1 MMEHLTMYGDR
12 PLRSQSALYFLLI
25 PLLLFLAACQEDAT
39 ASDLP
44 FMPGGDPVQGAQLIQ
59 DYGCGACHAIPGIRN
74 ADALVGP
81 PLTAWGQRQTIAGA
95 VPNTPE
101 YLLLWLQNPQAL
113 EPGTIMPDVGLSE
126 QEARHVGAYLYTL
139 TR

>member
-1 MMEHLTMYGDR
+1 MSGDR
-12 PLRSQSALYFLLI
+12 PLRPQTAFYLLLI
-25 PLLLFLAACQEDAT
+25 SLLLFVAACQEEAT

-44 FMPGGDPVQGAQLIQ
+44 FMPGGDPEAGAELIEV
-59 DYGCGACHAIPGIRN
+59 YGCGACHTIPGIDN

-81 PLTAWGQRQTIAGA
+81 PLTAWAERQTIAGA

-113 EPGTIMPDVGLSE
+113 EPGTIMPDVGLNE
-126 QEARHVGAYLYTL
+126 QGARHVGAYLYTL

>member
-1 MMEHLTMYGDR
+1 MSGYR
-12 PLRSQSALYFLLI
+12 PFRPRAALLI
-25 PLLLFLAACQEDAT
+25 ALLPLLLFLAACQEEAT

-44 FMPGGDPVQGAQLIQ
+44 VMPGGDPVAGAELIEV
-59 DYGCGACHAIPGIRN
+59 YGCGACHTIPGIDN

-81 PLTAWGQRQTIAGA
+81 PLTAWGERQTIAGA

-126 QEARHVGAYLYTL
+126 QEARDVGAYLYTL